1 LSKVI
6 GTAGVD
12 ENPTGRFLCANL
24 LVCLIRMMRSRTSMN
39 DSKIGVESASKKG
52 LDEKDC
58 RGIWSAFQINC
69 RIPTLERL
77 PISLSQKD

>member
-1 LSKVI
+1 
-6 GTAGVD
+6 
-12 ENPTGRFLCANL
+12 
-24 LVCLIRMMRSRTSMN
+24 MN